1 MRTLV
6 WVLIGYWAG
15 TLPSPY
21 IVARL
26 AGRGDVIAEMRRQ
39 ESPGDAHYLVARKM
53 SGALGVVAIIL
64 DILKGFVPALIA
76 RSSGQPHSTLA
87 ALGVAAVAGHCY
99 PPYFRRS
106 GGRGLTTAAG
116 VSLVIIPK
124 AMIGTGVIA
133 MVGTIAKRGG
143 FGTSIG
149 FGLLPVFAAIFLYG
163 GSLIAMAAGI
173 VAVIALRRLEGLS
186 DDRAAGIPVG
196 RALFGRLLFDLPRGG
211 RDHLGGAT
219 PEDGR

>member
-1 MRTLV
+1 MRTIW

-39 ESPGDAHYLVARKM
+39 ESPGDAHYLVAKKM

-64 DILKGFVPALIA
+64 DILKGFIPALAA
-76 RSSGQPHSTLA
+76 RMTDQPHSTLA
-87 ALGVAAVAGHCY
+87 AFGVAAVAGHCY

-133 MVGTIAKRGG
+133 MVGTVAKRGG
-143 FGTSIG
+143 FGTSVG
-149 FGLLPVFAAIFLYG
+149 FALLPVFAALFGYDAPIV
-163 GSLIAMAAGI
+163 AMAAGI

-186 DDRAAGIPVG
+186 DDRAAGVTLG
-196 RALFGRLLFDLPRGG
+196 KALLGRLLFDLPRGG

-219 PEDGR
+219 PGDGR